1 MSEKYKV
8 IDSSTP
14 TFITLTLV
22 GWVDLFNRKIYTDI
36 LDESLTFC
44 IENKG
49 LKIHAYVY
57 MTSHIHLIV
66 SSDNRIQEIIRDFK
80 KHTNKKLI
88 EAVSSNNESRKK
100 WLLNKFSYE
109 AKRRNRAN
117 NYKVWQD
124 GFHPVILDSG
134 DKIIQRIKYIH
145 ENPLETGLITKP
157 EVWKHSSYNAYYKSG
172 ELPNLKIDT
181 LFDQE

>member
-8 IDSSTP
+8 IDSNSP

-36 LDESLTFC
+36 LDESFTFC

-57 MTSHIHLIV
+57 MMSHIHLIV
-66 SSDNRIQEIIRDFK
+66 SSEYNMIQDIIRDFK

-88 EAVSSNNESRKK
+88 EAVSSYNESRKQ
-100 WLLNKFSYE
+100 WLLSKFSYE
-109 AKRRNRAN
+109 AKRTNRAN

-124 GFHPVILDSG
+124 GFHPIILDSG
-134 DKIIQRIKYIH
+134 NKIMQRIKYIH
-145 ENPLETGLITKP
+145 ENPLETGLIIKS
-157 EVWKHSSYNAYYKSG
+157 EDWKHSSYNAYYKSG
-172 ELPNLKIDT
+172 ELPNLKIDL
-181 LFDQE
+181 LFD